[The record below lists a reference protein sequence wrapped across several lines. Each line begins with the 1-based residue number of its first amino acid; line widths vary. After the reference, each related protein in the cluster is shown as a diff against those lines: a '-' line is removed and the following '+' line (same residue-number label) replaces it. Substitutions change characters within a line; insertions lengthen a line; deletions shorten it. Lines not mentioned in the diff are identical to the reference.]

1 MKTNEQISALV
12 NAAFADRHAAF
23 RPCAFFDDRLDCI
36 RIVTRDCSVTE
47 MRVSDLITILE
58 MSHPPHGKNKCVGFT
73 VKGARHFCNQ
83 HGFNL
88 SAPLKMSA
96 LLDALMKSAPSLVV
110 QTIIERIVKP
120 LVEEANLD
128 HVEPS
133 PAYKSIPQT
142 I

>member
-1 MKTNEQISALV
+1 MKTNEEITGLV
-12 NAAFADRHAAF
+12 RAAFADRHFAF
-23 RPCAFFDDRLDCI
+23 RPCAIFDERLDCI

-58 MSHPPHGKNKCVGFT
+58 MSHPPQGKNKCVGFS

-83 HGFNL
+83 HGLTL

-110 QTIIERIVKP
+110 ETIIERIVKP
-120 LVEEANLD
+120 LVEEAHLD
-128 HVEPS
+128 QVEPS
-133 PAYKSIPQT
+133 PAYTPIPQT
-142 I
+142 S